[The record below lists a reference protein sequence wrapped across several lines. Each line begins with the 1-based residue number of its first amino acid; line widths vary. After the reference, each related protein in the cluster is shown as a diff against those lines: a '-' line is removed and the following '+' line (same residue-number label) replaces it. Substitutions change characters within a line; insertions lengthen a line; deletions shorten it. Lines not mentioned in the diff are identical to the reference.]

1 MQSPGYAA
9 WTSRKG
15 LVSAPNALSMQ
26 LPQPRPEPKSIEDF
40 LPILHASEVKLEL
53 IDGQIVPFANGTMA
67 HRLVTCQ
74 IVGAL
79 KSAVKPGYQLLT
91 SDSALRH
98 PNSSTY
104 VFPDASY
111 TCETI
116 APDADSIVAP
126 RLVVEVMSPLSVER
140 DRVNKLDCYQA
151 IPSVEEYLIIDSRR
165 VWACVYCRYDGIWII
180 KIYGPD
186 DTIELLSIGTQINIS
201 ELYAGAASS
210 SPSNDDDF
218 TDEAMGSA

>member
-1 MQSPGYAA
+1 LAAQCNRPVMLLRRVGKASSPPR
-9 WTSRKG
+9 T
-15 LVSAPNALSMQ
+15 LFSMH
-26 LPQPRPEPKSIEDF
+26 LPQPRPEPISIDDF
-40 LPILHASEVKLEL
+40 LPILHASEIKLEL
-53 IDGQIVPFANGTMA
+53 IEGQIVPFANGTMA
-67 HRLVTCQ
+67 HGLVTSQ
-74 IVGAL
+74 IVRAL
-79 KSAVKPGYQLLT
+79 KIAAKPGYQLLT

-104 VFPDASY
+104 VSPDASY

-140 DRVNKLDCYQA
+140 DRVSKLDCYQA
-151 IPSVEEYLIIDSRR
+151 IPSVEEYLIVDSRR

-186 DTIELLSIGTQINIS
+186 DTIELLC
-201 ELYAGAASS
+201 L
-210 SPSNDDDF
+210 F
-218 TDEAMGSA
+218 